1 MLINNYKLNLN
12 QLIIYLKNINQF
24 KYIKKINQNI
34 IYKMVDR
41 VKEENISTSP
51 EPISLKITEK
61 IIEQMKNNSIC
72 KIINHFS
79 CKILSRLIF
88 DISSIF
94 SHRHFLLLLLLFL
107 LNL

>member
-1 MLINNYKLNLN
+1 MTE
-12 QLIIYLKNINQF
+12 Q
-24 KYIKKINQNI
+24 
-34 IYKMVDR
+34 
-41 VKEENISTSP
+41 NISTSP

-79 CKILSRLIF
+79 YKILSRLIF

-94 SHRHFLLLLLLFL
+94 FPSSFYTSSTSFSTKSIISSLFFFIISL
-107 LNL
+107 

>member
-1 MLINNYKLNLN
+1 
-12 QLIIYLKNINQF
+12 
-24 KYIKKINQNI
+24 
-34 IYKMVDR
+34 MVDR

-94 SHRHFLLLLLLFL
+94 FPSSFSTSSTSISTKSIIS
-107 LNL
+107 

>member
-1 MLINNYKLNLN
+1 MLNNNYKLNLN

-34 IYKMVDR
+34 IYKMMDR

-61 IIEQMKNNSIC
+61 IIE
-72 KIINHFS
+72 
-79 CKILSRLIF
+79 
-88 DISSIF
+88 
-94 SHRHFLLLLLLFL
+94 
-107 LNL
+107 